1 MYKRQVAF
9 TRSKLRE
16 TLVVPELQPGE
27 IDCLEIDAP
36 VEPPPPPPSP
46 GAAEE
51 AAAPAAPAP
60 AGSWEDSWDG
70 ATATPL
76 LDAMARPHPFIIAR
90 DDGRGQPPALFAA
103 AATAA
108 LAALRRDHRDN
119 GDPTLMSWRYVAAE
133 FPSERYLHLTVK
145 GQGVFCRSRGRPH
158 QNQNL
163 VVTVDPVNG
172 RCWQRCYD
180 NPDCARNVPTT
191 SGGVCRLANRHELA
205 APADDLKVDRA
216 ALCTF
221 EQSARRL

>member
-1 MYKRQVAF
+1 MRAVILVLLCSSASAF
-9 TRSKLRE
+9 IPSAVLKKPSSSTRIQSTE
-16 TLVVPELQPGE
+16 E
-27 IDCLEIDAP
+27 AAA
-36 VEPPPPPPSP
+36 
-46 GAAEE
+46 AAEE
-51 AAAPAAPAP
+51 PVAEAAAPEPAAPAAPAP

-76 LDAMARPHPFIIAR
+76 LDATALPHKFIIAR
-90 DDGRGQPPALFAA
+90 AGDRGQPPALFAA
-103 AATAA
+103 VAAAA

-216 ALCTF
+216 ALLAF
-221 EQSARRL
+221 EKGR